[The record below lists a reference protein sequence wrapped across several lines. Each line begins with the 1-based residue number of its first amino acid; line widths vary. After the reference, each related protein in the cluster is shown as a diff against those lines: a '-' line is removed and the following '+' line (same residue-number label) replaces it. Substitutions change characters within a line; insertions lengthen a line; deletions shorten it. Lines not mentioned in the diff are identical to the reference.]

1 MKNLSKKISTKALP
15 GFMELLPED
24 QIVFNR
30 MKTVIRDS
38 YESFGFI
45 PMDTPL
51 IERSEVLLAKAGGET
66 EKQIYRFKKG
76 DNDISLRFDLT
87 VPLSRYVSEHL
98 NDLTFPFKRYQ
109 IDKVYRGEKP
119 QKGRYRE
126 FYQCDIDIIGREK
139 LSFINDAEI
148 LAVIY
153 EVFKNLKLPPFVIKI
168 SNRKLISGL
177 MSSLNLAK
185 KSVEVMRAIDRSEK
199 IGLAEFKK
207 SLTDLKLDKKSVDLI
222 VKFISIK
229 GSVNEVIK
237 ELSLLNIDND
247 IFNQGLAELKAVISN
262 VKSFSLPAKAYT
274 IDLAIARGLDYYTG
288 TVYETNF
295 KDYPQIGSICSGGR
309 YDDLADNYSSQKL
322 PGVGISI
329 GLTRLFSQLKDLGLI
344 NNGATSPAKAIII
357 PFDEKTL
364 SKAIEIS
371 GELRSSGIANEV
383 YFESSKFKD
392 KLSYA
397 NKLGVQYVVIIGEDE
412 LAGNF
417 LTVKD
422 MKKGSQ
428 KKMKTK
434 ELTKL
439 LSLE

>member
-139 LSFINDAEI
+139 LSFVNDAEI

-153 EVFKNLKLPPFVIKI
+153 EVFSNLDLPPVLIRI
-168 SNRKLISGL
+168 SNRKLITGL
-177 MSSLNLAK
+177 MNSLSLAK
-185 KSVEVMRAIDRSEK
+185 KSVEVMRIIDKAEK
-199 IGLAEFKK
+199 ISLADFKK
-207 SLTDLKLDKKSVDLI
+207 SLTSLKLDKKSIDLI
-222 VKFISIK
+222 VKFIGIK
-229 GSVNEVIK
+229 GSVAEVIK

-274 IDLAIARGLDYYTG
+274 IDLAIARGLDYYTS
-288 TVYETNF
+288 TVYETNL

-309 YDDLADNYSSQKL
+309 YDDLSDNYSSQKL

-329 GLTRLFSQLKDLGLI
+329 GLTRLFSQLKELGLI
-344 NNGATSPAKAIII
+344 KKTGVSPVSVLII
-357 PFDEKTL
+357 PFDEKFVPR
-364 SKAIEIS
+364 AIEVS
-371 GELRSSGIANEV
+371 RELRVGGIKNEV
-383 YFESSKFKD
+383 YFESAKFKD

-397 NKLGVQYVVIIGEDE
+397 NKLKINRVIIIGEDE

-417 LTVKD
+417 LSLKD
-422 MKKGSQ
+422 MDSGGQ
-428 KKMKTK
+428 KKIKSK
-434 ELTKL
+434 ELIK
-439 LSLE
+439 SLTA